1 MTPPD
6 LAILDEAVA
15 SIPDVRA
22 AIATLCATIPA
33 GRLATFGDLAAA
45 LGDRRAALGVTNA
58 IATDEP
64 TGGHRVISQ
73 TGRVGT
79 PDFAALL
86 SEEGVPVSEDGVSAG
101 ALAIRRHEPP
111 PTDDPPF
118 VRMRALADDW
128 AKRETYRELFEFKSG
143 QDVLVGGLDVSY
155 PSPFHAVAAA
165 VVMRLT
171 AAGIQPVS
179 EATAAVDIA
188 VPYVAGYLAFREL
201 PAYAAVLKEV
211 EAHPAVWLVDGN
223 GRLHPRRAGVATLLG
238 NLINVPTVGVA
249 KNLLCGTAGDD
260 GLIRDDEEVI
270 GAILD
275 EENGGPRKKLYI
287 SPGSR
292 IACGHAT
299 AVSAACRFGHRLP
312 EPVYRA
318 DRISRS
324 GPDS

>member
-6 LAILDEAVA
+6 LATLDEAVA

-22 AIATLCATIPA
+22 AIATLCAAIPR

-45 LGDRRAALGVTNA
+45 LGNRRAALGVTNA
-58 IATDEP
+58 IATDQP
-64 TGGHRVISQ
+64 PGGHRVISQ

-79 PDFAALL
+79 PAFAALL
-86 SEEGVPVSEDGVSAG
+86 SEESVPVSDDGVPTGESAN
-101 ALAIRRHEPP
+101 RRHEPTP
-111 PTDDPPF
+111 LDDPPF
-118 VRMRALADDW
+118 VRMKALADDW
-128 AKRETYRELFEFKSG
+128 ATRTTCRELFKFQNS
-143 QDVLVGGLDVSY
+143 QDILIGGLDVSY

-171 AAGIQPVS
+171 AAGIEPVS
-179 EATAAVDIA
+179 EATAAIDIA

-201 PAYAAVLKEV
+201 PAYAAVLKKV
-211 EAHPAVWLVDGN
+211 EPHPAVWLVDGN

-260 GLIRDDEEVI
+260 GLIRDGDEVL